1 MDVAELNDAIALE
14 RLRQIGYIDGDSLD
28 LHLRKSFGKSVDKA
42 EERHRS
48 HYQSEELAPVA
59 MAVEK
64 PHTTPAEDTEQT
76 EDKLRNRTYCHHH
89 KPDVDEHRIAWQEVG
104 LHRDIRAVGDNHESR
119 QPEEHPLPEALQP

>member
-48 HYQSEELAPVA
+48 HYQTEELAPVT

-76 EDKLRNRTYCHHH
+76 EDKLRHRTYCHHY
-89 KPDVDEHRIAWQEVG
+89 KPDVDEHRIAGQEVG
-104 LHRDIRAVGDNHESR
+104 QHRDIRAVGDNHKSR
-119 QPEEHPLPEALQP
+119 QPEKHPLPEALQP